1 MDPFA
6 GLISRRSQGARYRG
20 PGAQIQEAQGR
31 DHRRGEVAAAQP
43 GAHRFPGRAALHI
56 NKRLVGFEGR
66 MMRLA
71 KSHGVSRE
79 DFLKNYIGSELDA
92 AMTVTPRAG
101 STSS

>member
-1 MDPFA
+1 
-6 GLISRRSQGARYRG
+6 
-20 PGAQIQEAQGR
+20 
-31 DHRRGEVAAAQP
+31 
-43 GAHRFPGRAALHI
+43 
-56 NKRLVGFEGR
+56 

-71 KSHGVSRE
+71 ESHGVSRE